1 MHHNQTTRAMLLCSV
16 LLQLLA
22 VCVAACFPNRAPTAT
37 RNRRCGL
44 LDILVKSANY
54 GGPLMVSMG
63 ILLSAV
69 GLIAEMAKDSLGMA
83 IAMSSALVAG
93 IVLCLTGLIARY
105 QL

>member
-1 MHHNQTTRAMLLCSV
+1 
-16 LLQLLA
+16 
-22 VCVAACFPNRAPTAT
+22 
-37 RNRRCGL
+37 
-44 LDILVKSANY
+44 
-54 GGPLMVSMG
+54 MVSMG